1 MKAFGQDCFF
11 RQRVV
16 GGVNDVSVNEFDV
29 RMPNVAACKSVDK
42 RVGLAER
49 FMAEAKLK
57 ARKVVRRIQ
66 AADESGGRVV
76 SPKHLPRRAATL
88 PIFDSDDD
96 VFRGVG
102 HEKAD
107 RKGLVTRRSIH
118 VRLDAAVENFGHFR
132 QKKDR
137 IPSKNGRK
145 VVERGRSHIDFGI
158 GGRSVFENARHGL
171 RSADAGKVAEKLKS
185 GEEGPAAR
193 ASPTIFRADGLAR
206 VDVNGAIPSGVV
218 FDGLKKRVSI
228 ARNSELIFADG
239 GGVRRLCGSDLAQ
252 KQERE

>member
-29 RMPNVAACKSVDK
+29 RMPNVAARKSVDK
-42 RVGLAER
+42 RVGLTER

-158 GGRSVFENARHGL
+158 GGRSVFENARRGL

-185 GEEGPAAR
+185 REVGPAA
-193 ASPTIFRADGLAR
+193 ASPTIFRAHGLAR
-206 VDVNGAIPSGVV
+206 VDVHGAIPSGVV

-228 ARNSELIFADG
+228 ARTGKLVFADG
-239 GGVRRLCGSDLAQ
+239 GGVRRLCGGDLAR